1 MLTFTKL
8 KTVKKKKN
16 GCTGLLSVYVK
27 KVYALQFIDILD
39 SIFGAD
45 QGTSKDEEKTKG
57 DAKKDEAAGRYITCL
72 F

>member
-1 MLTFTKL
+1 M

-27 KVYALQFIDILD
+27 KVYALQFMDILD

-45 QGTSKDEEKTKG
+45 RGTSEDEEKTKG
-57 DAKKDEAAGRYITCL
+57 DAKKDEAAGMYITCL

>member
-1 MLTFTKL
+1 M

-27 KVYALQFIDILD
+27 KVYALQFMDILD

-45 QGTSKDEEKTKG
+45 QGTSEDEEKTKG
-57 DAKKDEAAGRYITCL
+57 DAKKDEAAGMYITCL

>member
-1 MLTFTKL
+1 M

-16 GCTGLLSVYVK
+16 GCTGLLSVYAK
-27 KVYALQFIDILD
+27 KVYALQFMDILD

-57 DAKKDEAAGRYITCL
+57 DAKKDEAAGMYITCL

>member
-1 MLTFTKL
+1 M

-16 GCTGLLSVYVK
+16 GCTGLLSVYAK
-27 KVYALQFIDILD
+27 KVYALQFMDILD

-45 QGTSKDEEKTKG
+45 RGTSEDEEKTKG
-57 DAKKDEAAGRYITCL
+57 DAKKDEAAGMYITCL